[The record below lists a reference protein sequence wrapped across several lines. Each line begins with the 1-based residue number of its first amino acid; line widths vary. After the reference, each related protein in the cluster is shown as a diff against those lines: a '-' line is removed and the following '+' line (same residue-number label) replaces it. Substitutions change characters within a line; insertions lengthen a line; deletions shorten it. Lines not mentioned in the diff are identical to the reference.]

1 MTKKRFAMF
10 LAAMMLLSLTAC
22 GGGGEPAPAANDP
35 APASEP
41 RIAAEDVIEKA
52 MEETEEFESF
62 SVEAVE
68 HYLNA
73 YGVDLSELEPKWE
86 WELKS
91 KYSTYADDPSDGYG
105 HAVAL
110 YSSVG
115 RELTDE
121 EIDDYFA
128 QVFDATAAVSDDGYN
143 IIGYEFVG
151 EGEEATAQV
160 TLEEALDSWMPGWG
174 FRYNGKFMVVY
185 VSSEYD
191 NDKDSEL
198 DRLFYYNGVQ
208 FDIGVGLQKSFDDTW
223 AEMEEYFEEN
233 EDEIKQALEDYVS

>member
-1 MTKKRFAMF
+1 MTKKLFAML
-10 LAAMMLLSLTAC
+10 LAAMMLLSMTAC
-22 GGGGEPAPAANDP
+22 GKEATQLDDPKTPLSEEPTID
-35 APASEP
+35 
-41 RIAAEDVIEKA
+41 AEDVIEKA
-52 MEETEEFESF
+52 MEEAEEFESF

-68 HYLNA
+68 HYLKA
-73 YGVDLSELEPKWE
+73 YGMDLSELEPKWE

-191 NDKDSEL
+191 NDKDSVYQEKRNRH
-198 DRLFYYNGVQ
+198 DQCSQ
-208 FDIGVGLQKSFDDTW
+208 F
-223 AEMEEYFEEN
+223 
-233 EDEIKQALEDYVS
+233 